1 MLDRGLAEV
10 QNLRDVQ
17 TAANLDRTLSLRYCL
32 NSVSFR
38 QPRCSVPIS
47 HSVMIVFFIPFA
59 QKLTLCCYLLLYTL
73 DLSLQELVCPCW
85 ILLFISS
92 ICTSLSWWCH
102 SFAFARFRVHA
113 F

>member
-1 MLDRGLAEV
+1 MLYGGLAEV

-32 NSVSFR
+32 NPVSFR

-47 HSVMIVFFIPFA
+47 HSVMIVFFFLIPFA
-59 QKLTLCCYLLLYTL
+59 QKLTLCCHLLLYIL

-85 ILLFISS
+85 VLLVISS
-92 ICTSLSWWCH
+92 ICASLS
-102 SFAFARFRVHA
+102 
-113 F
+113 